1 MKIQMYFLCA
11 AALGLAGAVDLRG
24 KPAMLATNTAVHS
37 KNATSIATGIATG
50 MEASAETMSVTSK
63 AFMKVELGPFPSASE
78 ACTYCFA
85 SFTKKGDP
93 PAGPVA
99 PFCVCM
105 AYPSDGGHNMFCA
118 TPPSAAE
125 YIAEKEGC
133 RCKQHDM
140 EAMGK
145 DTCKPIE

>member
-1 MKIQMYFLCA
+1 ME
-11 AALGLAGAVDLRG
+11 LRG
-24 KPAMLATNTAVHS
+24 NPEVPAL
-37 KNATSIATGIATG
+37 SIAAHSNATG
-50 MEASAETMSVTSK
+50 MDVSEMMSVTSRG
-63 AFMKVELGPFPSASE
+63 FVEVKLGPFASASE

-125 YIAEKEGC
+125 YVAEKEGC

-145 DTCKPIE
+145 DTCKPI